1 VQRDAERVESNMS
14 DEASQTSNET
24 HEHHDQEHHVH
35 VMPMKV
41 LLGVFAALLFL
52 TWVTV
57 AVARPHLVMP
67 FVQEGDFGGFG
78 QWSILVAL
86 SIAVVKGSLV
96 GLYFMHLRYD
106 APFNGV
112 ILITALVFVA
122 LFIGISLL
130 DTVEYADNYQ
140 VPRIVETTQ

>member
-1 VQRDAERVESNMS
+1 MS
-14 DEASQTSNET
+14 DDQSHNTDADGHNDHEAHS
-24 HEHHDQEHHVH
+24 HAL
-35 VMPMKV
+35 PMRTLITILV
-41 LLGVFAALLFL
+41 ALLLL
-52 TWVTV
+52 TWLTV
-57 AVARPHLVMP
+57 AVARPQLVIP

-78 QWSILVAL
+78 QWSIFVAL
-86 SIAVVKGSLV
+86 GIAVVKGSLV

-112 ILITALVFVA
+112 ILVTALVFVA

-130 DTVEYADNYQ
+130 DTVEYSDNYE

>member
-1 VQRDAERVESNMS
+1 MS
-14 DEASQTSNET
+14 DPHSPEQSHDGGQ
-24 HEHHDQEHHVH
+24 HEHGEGHVH

-41 LLGVFAALLFL
+41 LIGVFVALLFL

-57 AVARPHLVMP
+57 AVSRPELVIP
-67 FVQEGDFGGFG
+67 FVQEGEFAGFG

-86 SIAVVKGSLV
+86 AIAVVKGSLV

-112 ILITALVFVA
+112 ILVTALVFVA
-122 LFIGISLL
+122 LFIGIALL
-130 DTVEYADNYQ
+130 DSIQYSDAYE
-140 VPRIVETTQ
+140 VPRIVDTTQ

>member
-1 VQRDAERVESNMS
+1 MTDSDHQTTPEHTEAHGHDAHG
-14 DEASQTSNET
+14 DHGAP
-24 HEHHDQEHHVH
+24 HVH

-41 LLGVFAALLFL
+41 LVTILAALLVL

-57 AVARPHLVMP
+57 AVSRPHLVVP
-67 FVQEGDFGGFG
+67 FVQEGDFPGFG

-86 SIAVVKGSLV
+86 AIAVVKGSLV

-112 ILITALVFVA
+112 ILVTALVFVA
-122 LFIGISLL
+122 LFIGIALL
-130 DTVEYADNYQ
+130 DTFQYADAYE
-140 VPRIVETTQ
+140 VPRIINTQ